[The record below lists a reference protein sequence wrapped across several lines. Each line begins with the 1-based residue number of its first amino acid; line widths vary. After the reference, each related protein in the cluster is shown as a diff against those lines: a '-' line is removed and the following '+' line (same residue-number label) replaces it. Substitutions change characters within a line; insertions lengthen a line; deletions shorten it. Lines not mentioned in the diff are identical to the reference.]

1 MVPILWSLGVI
12 TNQPRPVVGHL
23 VISLM
28 VSLPLAAIA
37 VAFVHKPRLLTPVTP
52 GRGVVAPGNRP
63 PIARSPPI
71 RAVVNDTLTVGDALL
86 GALNRQMDQ
95 LPDSEHLR
103 RAERTLDAL
112 VDSGSA
118 ELEALKHGLD
128 RDLHR
133 AGRNTSLKLE
143 AGLRR
148 TGAIYETAF
157 SHAEAA
163 LDAALVPT
171 RDAVRADL
179 QLHREEE
186 AARREAAARRAAN
199 GRANGFARA
208 STWRSLAHAPDRPKH
223 AVVWVCEACSFVLSL
238 MLLFAV
244 ADLVS
249 AQHRVASPPRVAR
262 VHMRAPQ
269 RTFEYDEPDGLP
281 LQGPPAADMSSTY
294 TSLVGPLF
302 AQPPKST
309 ACVGRTSV
317 RVWPAR
323 ALGTSPEV
331 LGCDQR
337 ISTSMP

>member
-12 TNQPRPVVGHL
+12 TNEPSAVVGHL

-28 VSLPLAAIA
+28 SLPLAAIA

-199 GRANGFARA
+199 G
-208 STWRSLAHAPDRPKH
+208 S
-223 AVVWVCEACSFVLSL
+223 
-238 MLLFAV
+238 
-244 ADLVS
+244 
-249 AQHRVASPPRVAR
+249 
-262 VHMRAPQ
+262 
-269 RTFEYDEPDGLP
+269 RTD
-281 LQGPPAADMSSTY
+281 S
-294 TSLVGPLF
+294 
-302 AQPPKST
+302 
-309 ACVGRTSV
+309 
-317 RVWPAR
+317 R
-323 ALGTSPEV
+323 ALRRGARSRTRPTGRSTRWCGCARPAPSCSASCSSSP
-331 LGCDQR
+331 
-337 ISTSMP
+337 